1 VKIMLGRLI
10 LPFTIGFLLGGLVI
24 SIVDDKRARLERA
37 APGPW
42 VGHIYDVEA
51 SFIDDPEL
59 Q

>member
-1 VKIMLGRLI
+1 MLGRLI

-24 SIVDDKRARLERA
+24 SIVDNKRAQLEQA